1 MHLQSL
7 AALFLL
13 AQSALASNN
22 FYGIGVSSFSSNGQC
37 RSAAQWDSIVSN
49 AKNNG
54 YKRFRIYG
62 NDCGTTFDHATA
74 SAKKY
79 GLPVLIG
86 IWVDGTIA
94 NSASRIDQEVGA
106 FVSTVKKYGA
116 GIVDGLTI
124 GNEVADTPTNIMKKV
139 WDVRGYINKVAGYKG
154 PISTVHTWVE
164 VMNNPVLCDAD
175 RVTVNAHAFF
185 DGKVQASGAGNFIT
199 NVVIPNIRRVCAPYA
214 AVKDIVITES
224 GWPSRGGNIGA
235 AVPSLPNEQAAL
247 RSLNCAAKS
256 TKIFAFEADDTTWK
270 NANDNEKSF
279 GILNKGLDSTSS
291 ACFGPGYGPPSFV
304 DQDT

>member
-1 MHLQSL
+1 
-7 AALFLL
+7 
-13 AQSALASNN
+13 
-22 FYGIGVSSFSSNGQC
+22 
-37 RSAAQWDSIVSN
+37 
-49 AKNNG
+49 
-54 YKRFRIYG
+54 
-62 NDCGTTFDHATA
+62 
-74 SAKKY
+74 
-79 GLPVLIG
+79 
-86 IWVDGTIA
+86 
-94 NSASRIDQEVGA
+94 
-106 FVSTVKKYGA
+106 
-116 GIVDGLTI
+116 VDGLTI

-214 AVKDIVITES
+214 AVKNIVITES
-224 GWPSRGGNIGA
+224 GWPSRGGNTGA

-256 TKIFAFEADDTTWK
+256 TKIFAFEADDSTWK
-270 NANDNEKSF
+270 NANDNEKSRSFASLHIKESRHKLTLASAGF